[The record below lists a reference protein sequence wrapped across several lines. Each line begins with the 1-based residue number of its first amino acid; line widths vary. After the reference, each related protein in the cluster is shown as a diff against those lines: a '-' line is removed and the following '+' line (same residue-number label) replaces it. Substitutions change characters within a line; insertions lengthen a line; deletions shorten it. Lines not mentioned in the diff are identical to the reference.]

1 MSKVDA
7 ALVKQAVLQAIDHLS
22 ATSAESEPNHLAP
35 AAPSNELKLLH
46 ERTLLADILGD
57 DILGARP
64 SDKSFPLRL
73 LFGAIGEQTTHAGG
87 EAAFTFMSGLNFF
100 FRGENMETE
109 SQVRVALEVSRA
121 LYAVTDTGMSSD
133 EFAKATALLAQVMS
147 GQLERVKL
155 EAIDAIKIFDSQLH
169 ERAPGSDPSSS
180 RIVRPATFLCRIAG
194 NNAVKAKA
202 QVIT

>member
-1 MSKVDA
+1 MSKLDA
-7 ALVKQAVLQAIDHLS
+7 ALVKQAVLKAIDHL
-22 ATSAESEPNHLAP
+22 AESAEPEPNHLAP
-35 AAPSNELKLLH
+35 ASPSHELKLLH

-64 SDKSFPLRL
+64 TDKSFPLRL
-73 LFGAIGEQTTHAGG
+73 LFGAIGEKTTHDGG

-100 FRGENMETE
+100 FRGEDMESE
-109 SQVRVALEVSRA
+109 AQVRIALEVSRA
-121 LYAVTDTGMSSD
+121 LYAVKDIGMAQD
-133 EFAKATALLAQVMS
+133 EFARATALLAQVMS

-155 EAIDAIKIFDSQLH
+155 EAIDAIKMFDSQLH
-169 ERAPGSDPSSS
+169 ERAPGSDTSSS
-180 RIVRPATFLCRIAG
+180 RIVRPATFLCRVAG